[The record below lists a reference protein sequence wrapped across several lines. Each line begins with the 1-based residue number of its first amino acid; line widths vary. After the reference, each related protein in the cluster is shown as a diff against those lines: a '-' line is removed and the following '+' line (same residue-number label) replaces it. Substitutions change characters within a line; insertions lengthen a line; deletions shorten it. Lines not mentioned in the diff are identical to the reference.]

1 MIKITEN
8 IKIYNEDNIET
19 FKRLNDES
27 VNVIG
32 KIICYFEFAGV
43 DFSISATTNDM
54 HAFDRAMDID
64 NYEERQIALYDII
77 KYKIEEEILSEM
89 YEIDE
94 E

>member
-1 MIKITEN
+1 MKNLN
-8 IKIYNEDNIET
+8 IQGNEVT
-19 FKRLNDES
+19 LTGVTQRFAGYGRR
-27 VNVIG
+27 
-32 KIICYFEFAGV
+32 KIICFFEHSGV
-43 DFSISATTNDM
+43 NFSISATTNDM

-64 NYEERQIALYDII
+64 DYEERQIALYDII

>member
-1 MIKITEN
+1 MKKIKI
-8 IKIYNEDNIET
+8 DNREVTLI
-19 FKRLNDES
+19 S
-27 VNVIG
+27 VTQHFAG
-32 KIICYFEFAGV
+32 YGRRKIICFFEHSGV

-64 NYEERQIALYDII
+64 DYEERQIALYDII

>member
-1 MIKITEN
+1 MKKIKI
-8 IKIYNEDNIET
+8 DNREVT
-19 FKRLNDES
+19 LMG
-27 VNVIG
+27 VNHYSAG
-32 KIICYFEFAGV
+32 AAGRYGIICYFEYAGV
-43 DFSISATTNDM
+43 EFSIFTITNNM